1 MSEHMN
7 DESNQDLKV
16 DERESLKQRATIMGI
31 QFQPNVP
38 TDKLREMVNQQMQG
52 NAASVGRIPANED
65 KKAKRARKRL
75 EALALIRCR
84 INCNDPA
91 KKDWPGEYI
100 TVSNSSVGTIKKF
113 IPYNTDAPYHI
124 PKIMLNILREK
135 KVQVFQTK
143 PGKMGIPVRTSKMI
157 SAYNIEILPQLTE
170 EELASLAR
178 DQSARRA
185 TDDSI

>member
-38 TDKLREMVNQQMQG
+38 TEKLREMINQQLQG
-52 NAASVGRIPANED
+52 DSSQVGRAPKNED
-65 KKAKRARKRL
+65 SKARRGRKRQ
-75 EALALIRCR
+75 EAMALVRCR
-84 INCNDPA
+84 ISSNDPA

-100 TVSNSSVGTIKKF
+100 TVSNSLVGTVKKF

-124 PKIMLNILREK
+124 PRIMLNVLQEK
-135 KVQVFQTK
+135 RVQIFQSK
-143 PGKMGIPVRTSKMI
+143 PGKMGIPVRTSKSI
-157 SAYNIEILPQLTE
+157 KAYTLEILPPLTE
-170 EELASLAR
+170 QEIADLAR